1 MYCNCLSIVYPHLHL
16 SHDINSTPTQNT
28 LDMPLPV
35 AGDFPS
41 HATVVLSYPGSSDS
55 TPPPTLTP
63 QQASNVVVL
72 LHGLGD
78 TAAKF
83 ASFGRALNLPE
94 TICVTVQAPSPLPAG
109 LVDQE
114 AFHWGDDV
122 MLDDGGLSMDAGFD
136 RATKLIAREIIA
148 DTLVK
153 KHGYKLRDIL
163 LVGLGQGGMAA
174 LAAARELGLNP
185 PVRDEL
191 PEATL
196 SSSTT
201 TTEHTGSGNRAEHH
215 VSLSGVVSFGGPY
228 PLSVNAVGN
237 KDRTPVLLLAGREGL
252 GSDLSDTAVKRTKE
266 AFQFVEL
273 HRWSRRGD
281 GMPRNRDEMLPAMQ
295 FFARRLKSRK
305 GVPAGSIELT

>member
-1 MYCNCLSIVYPHLHL
+1 
-16 SHDINSTPTQNT
+16 
-28 LDMPLPV
+28 MPLPV

-55 TPPPTLTP
+55 TPPPTLTA
-63 QQASNVVVL
+63 QQASNVAVL

-122 MLDDGGLSMDAGFD
+122 MLDDGGLSMDAGFG
-136 RATKLIAREIIA
+136 RATKLIARDIIA

-174 LAAARELGLNP
+174 LAAARELGVNP
-185 PVRDEL
+185 PVSEEL

-196 SSSTT
+196 SSSSSTT
-201 TTEHTGSGNRAEHH
+201 TTAADSISSINKKDYHP
-215 VSLSGVVSFGGPY
+215 SLSGVVSFGGVY
-228 PLSVNAVGN
+228 PLSVNAVGV
-237 KDRTPVLLLAGREGL
+237 KDRTPVLLLAGREGP
-252 GSDLSDTAVKRTKE
+252 GSDVSDTAVKRTKE

-281 GMPRNRDEMLPAMQ
+281 GMPRNRDEMLPVMQ
-295 FFARRLKSRK
+295 FLARRLKSRK

>member
-1 MYCNCLSIVYPHLHL
+1 
-16 SHDINSTPTQNT
+16 
-28 LDMPLPV
+28 MPLPV

-55 TPPPTLTP
+55 TPPPTLTS
-63 QQASNVVVL
+63 QQASNIVVL

-122 MLDDGGLSMDAGFD
+122 MLDDGGLSMDAGFG

-174 LAAARELGLNP
+174 LAAARELGVNP
-185 PVRDEL
+185 PVREEL

-201 TTEHTGSGNRAEHH
+201 TIESIGSSSSRIDHH
-215 VSLSGVVSFGGPY
+215 VSLSGVVSFGGVY
-228 PLSVNAVGN
+228 PLSANAVGV

-252 GSDLSDTAVKRTKE
+252 GSDVSDTAVKRTKE

-281 GMPRNRDEMLPAMQ
+281 GMPRDRDEMLPVMQ

>member
-1 MYCNCLSIVYPHLHL
+1 MS
-16 SHDINSTPTQNT
+16 
-28 LDMPLPV
+28 LPV

-55 TPPPTLTP
+55 TPPPSLTA

-122 MLDDGGLSMDAGFD
+122 MLDDGGLSMDAGFG
-136 RATKLIAREIIA
+136 RATKLIARDIIA

-174 LAAARELGLNP
+174 LAAARELGVNP
-185 PVRDEL
+185 PVQDEL

-196 SSSTT
+196 SSSTAT
-201 TTEHTGSGNRAEHH
+201 TTADSIGSKNKSDHH
-215 VSLSGVVSFGGPY
+215 VSLSGVVSFGGVC
-228 PLSVNAVGN
+228 PLSVSAVGVR
-237 KDRTPVLLLAGREGL
+237 DRTPVLLLAGREGL
-252 GSDLSDTAVKRTKE
+252 GSDVSDTAVKRTQD

-281 GMPRNRDEMLPAMQ
+281 GMPRNRDEMLPVMQ